1 MAYYQYFNG
10 QIRPIDDF
18 LLQTNDLSIL
28 RGYGMFDY
36 FRTYNGFPF
45 RWEDYWA
52 RFSDSANFL
61 KLAIPVQEADCY
73 QIVKQLITLS
83 CEQEVAI
90 RFILTG
96 GYSKDSVHIEKPNFI
111 IRTEPLPKDNPLS
124 RIQGIKVLPYEFV
137 RDIPTVKMTNY
148 VHMILMA
155 DAMTKTGSVDLLYH
169 KNGEI
174 SELTR
179 SNIFHFKNNKLITTH
194 QNILEGITRKVIL
207 ELAEDH
213 FEIEIRKVILEE
225 ILQADEV
232 FTTSTT
238 KWVTPIVEVG
248 NTRIGTGKAGKNTLL
263 LAQLFEKVVKNWK
276 Q

>member
-1 MAYYQYFNG
+1 MAYFQYFNG
-10 QIRPIDDF
+10 QIRPIDDV
-18 LLQTNDLSIL
+18 LLQSNDLSLL

-52 RFSDSANFL
+52 RFSNSARFL
-61 KLAIPVQEADCY
+61 KLEIPIQEPDCY
-73 QIVKQLITLS
+73 KVVKQLITLTR
-83 CEQEVAI
+83 EQDVAI

-111 IRTEPLPKDNPLS
+111 IRTEPLPKENPLS
-124 RIQGIKVLPYEFV
+124 RINGIKVLPYEFV
-137 RDIPTVKMTNY
+137 RDVPLIKMTNY
-148 VHMILMA
+148 VHMILMSDSIA
-155 DAMTKTGSVDLLYH
+155 ETGSADLLYH

-179 SNIFHFKNNKLITTH
+179 SNIFHIKGNKLITTN
-194 QNILEGITRKVIL
+194 QNILEGITRKIIL
-207 ELAEDH
+207 ELAEGLFD
-213 FEIEIRKVILEE
+213 IEIRKVTMEEVLE
-225 ILQADEV
+225 ADEV

-238 KWVTPIVEVG
+238 KWVTPVVQVG
-248 NTRIGTGKAGKNTLL
+248 ENKIATGTAGKNTLL
-263 LAQLFEKVVKNWK
+263 LALLFEKMIKNWK